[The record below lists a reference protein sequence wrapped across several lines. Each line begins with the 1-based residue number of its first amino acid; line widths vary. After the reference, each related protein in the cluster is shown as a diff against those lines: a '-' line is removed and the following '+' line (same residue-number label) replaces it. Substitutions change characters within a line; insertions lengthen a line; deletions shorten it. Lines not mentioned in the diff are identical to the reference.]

1 MVSASDSRWVDHK
14 AGGSWLVSALCH
26 FISLLRIVSTQ
37 LYELVPAKKNAWGN
51 LMFRTTETEVKHQPC
66 ETSSFF
72 LHLLFPQ
79 SHERSHTGERPFQCE
94 QCSWKFTQ
102 KTHLTRHIR
111 SVHDKVPR
119 SQHSDGSSSA
129 PVTCDVCNK
138 VYVNSRVL
146 LVHVQSVHEGLR
158 PYKCEYCDATYTQ
171 RGNGSS
177 IRLCK
182 LNTGNPQIAFC
193 KHCYDGV

>member
-1 MVSASDSRWVDHK
+1 
-14 AGGSWLVSALCH
+14 
-26 FISLLRIVSTQ
+26 
-37 LYELVPAKKNAWGN
+37 
-51 LMFRTTETEVKHQPC
+51 MFRTTETEVKHQPC

-171 RGNGSS
+171 RGDGSS
-177 IRLCK
+177 LTLCK

-193 KHCYDGV
+193 KHCYRAVRTGSSNTRFFPWFFS